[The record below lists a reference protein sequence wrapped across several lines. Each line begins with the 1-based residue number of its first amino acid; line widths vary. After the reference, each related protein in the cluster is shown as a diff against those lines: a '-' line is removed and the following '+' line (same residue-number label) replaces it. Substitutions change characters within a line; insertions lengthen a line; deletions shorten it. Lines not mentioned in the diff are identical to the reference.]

1 MFYRTWLPI
10 IRGVQYV
17 LSMTGKGIMVK
28 VEVPDIDD
36 ANVALMCMGGTKY
49 RAI

>member
-17 LSMTGKGIMVK
+17 LSMTRKGIMVK

-49 RAI
+49 LAI